1 MAAEPLRGPEPLKPD
16 HDLAEFDCSIPALN
30 EYLATQALADQRADK
45 TRTYVALR
53 GRRVVAFFS
62 LAASSVEPED
72 PTDRAS
78 KGQGRHAI
86 PVILLARLAVDSSEQ
101 GQGLGEAMLLEAL
114 ARCARAAAAIGAQAV
129 LVHAKD
135 EGARAFYTR
144 YGFEP
149 SPTHPLHL
157 IMLMKD
163 VRKSLS

>member
-1 MAAEPLRGPEPLKPD
+1 MLP
-16 HDLAEFDCSIPALN
+16 
-30 EYLATQALADQRADK
+30 DK

-62 LAASSVEPED
+62 LAASSVEPGD
-72 PTDRAS
+72 ATDRAS

-86 PVILLARLAVDSSEQ
+86 PVILLARLAVDASEQ
-101 GQGLGEAMLLEAL
+101 GQGLGETMLLDAL
-114 ARCARAAAAIGAQAV
+114 AKCAGAAGAIGARAV

-135 EGARAFYTR
+135 DRARAFYER

-163 VRKSLS
+163 VRKSLSSFTPEL